1 MAGLIVSRRR
11 TCVDV
16 DIGSL
21 EYLNTNF
28 VRTTTTT
35 KHFNIHHLNRY
46 TSTFSDAH
54 DRILKRKNS
63 QQNVRSIFTDSHR
76 KKFTHTHTQQMR
88 PTRRLTAT
96 ITQVPPYSFGETNIV
111 FRHTSSRFRATSM
124 SFCNVLKLSQSCMED
139 IWPRFPEAH
148 RLARRWSIKHRLQDL
163 ARSGHF
169 VKWLRSISGTFGL
182 QKGVRVKIVKPGS
195 RFAGCLAIITDMN
208 WSGRIKVRMK
218 ADGAIKSYLPNHLEV
233 LKLKEDD
240 NTKSFTESKDGELLL
255 TELERTTKNLLKQ
268 QKANHELHL
277 STTKQMLKEQKGKL
291 ETKTEEL
298 LKQQRD
304 NHERHISITEQLL
317 KEQLEEQ
324 KGKLEKKTEE
334 LLKQQRDNHE
344 RHISITE
351 QLLKE
356 QKEKDGE
363 FLLTELEKTTEQLL
377 KQQRDHHDNHL
388 SEFEKTTE
396 KILKNGQKHQHH
408 TVQEFYKLVKR
419 QSMILESV
427 LKAMAD
433 QKTQMKQRMSVLS
446 KDLTEIKSKVN
457 VLLEE
462 EDELDHVG

>member
-1 MAGLIVSRRR
+1 
-11 TCVDV
+11 
-16 DIGSL
+16 
-21 EYLNTNF
+21 
-28 VRTTTTT
+28 
-35 KHFNIHHLNRY
+35 
-46 TSTFSDAH
+46 
-54 DRILKRKNS
+54 
-63 QQNVRSIFTDSHR
+63 
-76 KKFTHTHTQQMR
+76 
-88 PTRRLTAT
+88 
-96 ITQVPPYSFGETNIV
+96 
-111 FRHTSSRFRATSM
+111 
-124 SFCNVLKLSQSCMED
+124 MEE